1 MYLFS
6 KYYCKYYLF
15 PGKPSPPADPVDAI
29 TIKLHIM
36 INGSFMPAILCYIQF
51 GNINVS
57 HDHIFLRQFLCKN
70 FYCLLYTEVVFC
82 TVLMS
87 YPSQFN

>member
-6 KYYCKYYLF
+6 KYCFQVSHHLQLILYF
-15 PGKPSPPADPVDAI
+15 VVDAI

-57 HDHIFLRQFLCKN
+57 HDHIFLRQFLCKK
-70 FYCLLYTEVVFC
+70 FLLF
-82 TVLMS
+82 VLHWS
-87 YPSQFN
+87 SVLHSIDVLSFSI